1 MATPHQ
7 TQPHGGDNDTSTER
21 SPLLGRHQGGQNDTT
36 AGNGTVVEPE
46 NAQPI
51 SDGAGDDDQEI
62 ALADEPST
70 KKLIAIMGSLWVG
83 VFFAALGMLIT
94 LIPTHYQPIYVWMG
108 LISSRT
114 TYTT

>member
-1 MATPHQ
+1 MEATMTLPQ
-7 TQPHGGDNDTSTER
+7 KGALYSGGTR
-21 SPLLGRHQGGQNDTT
+21 VVKTT
-36 AGNGTVVEPE
+36 RRPAMVAVVEPE

-94 LIPTHYQPIYVWMG
+94 LIPTHYQPIYVWIG

>member
-7 TQPHGGDNDTSTER
+7 TQPHEGDNDASTER
-21 SPLLGRHQGGQNDTT
+21 SPLLGRHQAGHNDTT
-36 AGNGTVVEPE
+36 VGNGAVVEPE

-70 KKLIAIMGSLWVG
+70 KKLIAIMGSLWLG
-83 VFFAALGMLIT
+83 VFFAALGT
-94 LIPTHYQPIYVWMG
+94 LIALFPYTSKRPTFE
-108 LISSRT
+108 SE
-114 TYTT
+114 